1 MPYGRNEF
9 TAVAK
14 DLASRGFAVWNIEYR
29 RLGAPG
35 GGWPGTF
42 HDVALAID
50 HLATM
55 KADDIPLDL
64 SRVAVVGH
72 SAGGHLALWASARN
86 RSPELLGPVRVH
98 PTVAVGLAAVTDLV
112 QAAILDSGRGAVM
125 ELLGGSP
132 SQYPDRYAVASPIQ
146 MLPLG
151 IKQLIIHGTE
161 DDALPIDFSRR
172 YASAAQTAGDGVQF
186 VELPDA
192 GHMDFLDPHSQA
204 HSVLCDFLR

>member
-9 TAVAK
+9 AAVAT

-42 HDVALAID
+42 QDVALAID

-55 KADDIPLDL
+55 KADGIQLDL
-64 SRVAVVGH
+64 SRVTVVGH
-72 SAGGHLALWASARN
+72 SAGGHLALWAARN
-86 RSPELLGPVRVH
+86 KSPELWGPIRVQ
-98 PTVAVGLAAVTDLV
+98 PTAAVGLAAVTDLV
-112 QAAILDSGRGAVM
+112 QAAMLNLGRGAVT
-125 ELLGGSP
+125 ELLGGSAT
-132 SQYPDRYAVASPIQ
+132 QYPDRYAASSPMQ

-161 DDALPIDFSRR
+161 DDALPIDLSRR
-172 YASAAQTAGDGVQF
+172 YAAAAQAVGDSVQF